1 MPDVHAKRYGASTSS
16 RWINCP
22 GSIRLADQCPVP
34 DGSKYAEEGT
44 LAHSV
49 AELKLKIATDR
60 TVDAKELKHL
70 TKDPLWDGEMDEAT
84 DFYRDTVIE
93 HLSAAPDDAQLMIEQ
108 RVDYSEWAPGGF
120 GTSDAV
126 IVSDEA
132 LEIFDLKYG
141 KGIRVDAEGNSQMRL
156 YALGAYQ
163 IFGELYDFDTVR
175 MTIIQPRLDHVSTEE
190 LDIAA
195 LLDWAEL
202 YVKTAV
208 EAAESDNPPTSAG
221 DWCRWCPAKAVC
233 RKRADENLKLAQYDF
248 ADPDLLTPIEIADV
262 LEKADRLS
270 KWVADV
276 QDYALQQALAGEHFD
291 GWKLVEGRSVR
302 KYTDE
307 LKVSEALQKAG
318 FDEALLY
325 ERKLLGLTAMEKLV
339 GKKKLAEVCDGL
351 IDKPPGKPVL
361 VPASDRRDELN
372 TTASAV
378 RDFT

>member
-44 LAHSV
+44 LAHAI
-49 AELKLKIATDR
+49 AEVKLRIATDR
-60 TVDAKELKHL
+60 TVKAAELKQL

-93 HLSAAPDDAQLMIEQ
+93 HLTAAPDDAQLMIEQ

-163 IFGELYDFDTVR
+163 IFGELCQNAVA
-175 MTIIQPRLDHVSTEE
+175 VS
-190 LDIAA
+190 AA
-195 LLDWAEL
+195 
-202 YVKTAV
+202 
-208 EAAESDNPPTSAG
+208 
-221 DWCRWCPAKAVC
+221 
-233 RKRADENLKLAQYDF
+233 
-248 ADPDLLTPIEIADV
+248 
-262 LEKADRLS
+262 
-270 KWVADV
+270 
-276 QDYALQQALAGEHFD
+276 
-291 GWKLVEGRSVR
+291 
-302 KYTDE
+302 
-307 LKVSEALQKAG
+307 
-318 FDEALLY
+318 
-325 ERKLLGLTAMEKLV
+325 
-339 GKKKLAEVCDGL
+339 
-351 IDKPPGKPVL
+351 
-361 VPASDRRDELN
+361 
-372 TTASAV
+372 
-378 RDFT
+378 